1 MSESKIPWPIWAAVM
16 LACAVIAA
24 WASRPQTD
32 DQRVEYLQRK
42 ISSLEAQLNRQQPT
56 YSPSVSEPSP
66 SPKAIPA
73 STPTITTEPT
83 PISTPTPEPPS
94 IPEPTLRLSNPKWD
108 YSAFNSNVKTQDGS
122 DGSYRLVD
130 KPNFDENNR
139 QVQWIA
145 EYISKSENWVVR
157 DFLERNHATLYG
169 FKAKFKDK
177 DGIIMDSI
185 TLNADGQGNRTR
197 YTLTIPNSVWKRW
210 SEVSQVIIERI

>member
-73 STPTITTEPT
+73 PTPTITTEPT
-83 PISTPTPEPPS
+83 PISTPTPKPPS

>member
-1 MSESKIPWPIWAAVM
+1 MNESKIPWPIWAAVM

-42 ISSLEAQLNRQQPT
+42 ISSLEAQLNRQQRT
-56 YSPSVSEPSP
+56 YSPSVSEPTP
-66 SPKAIPA
+66 SP
-73 STPTITTEPT
+73 EPT
-83 PISTPTPEPPS
+83 PTSTLTPEPAS
-94 IPEPTLRLSNPKWD
+94 IPEPTLRLSNPKWY

-197 YTLTIPNSVWKRW
+197 YTLTIPNSVWQRW